1 MNSKTSKTQVFIN
14 LESDNIPLQPLCSLY
29 LASDS
34 QRRGNLNKKGER
46 VSVSFAIKRR
56 ALRTFDSLTVLSKD
70 G

>member
-34 QRRGNLNKKGER
+34 QRRVNLNKNGRKSFR
-46 VSVSFAIKRR
+46 VVCDQTSRFEDV
-56 ALRTFDSLTVLSKD
+56 
-70 G
+70 